1 MSAELNLERSK
12 APDTVRVE
20 RTFPRFTIGQRWEH
34 WLLFLSVSALLLT
47 GLPQKY
53 RAAAWSLQILSTP
66 DRVNLIRQIHHISA
80 VVLLLVVLYHL
91 VRNLYLLLRKQLP
104 ASIFPNMQDF
114 RNFWQMIKYLLF
126 LSKIKPLY
134 EKYNFEQK
142 FTYWFLFLT
151 IGVMGI
157 TGLITWFPVQ
167 ATRILPGAVIPASRL
182 AHSTEAIVIAIFVL
196 IWHLY
201 HVLIERLNLSMFTG
215 RLSED
220 DMRNHHTLE
229 YERLLEENN
238 LSPQEEEAELDAQG
252 PE

>member
-1 MSAELNLERSK
+1 MSAKMNSERTNT
-12 APDTVRVE
+12 PGVVRVE
-20 RTFPRFTIGQRWEH
+20 RSFPRFTVGQRWEH
-34 WLLFLSVSALLLT
+34 WLLFLSVTALLLT

-53 RAAAWSLQILSTP
+53 RTAALSLQVLSTP
-66 DRVNLIRQIHHISA
+66 TRFDLVRQIHHISA
-80 VVLLLVVLYHL
+80 IVLLLVVVYHL
-91 VRNLYLLLRKQLP
+91 LRNLYLLLRKQLP
-104 ASIFPNMQDF
+104 SSIFPNLQDF

-126 LSKIKPLY
+126 LSQDKPLY
-134 EKYNFEQK
+134 GKFNFEQK

-167 ATRILPGAVIPASRL
+167 ATRLLPGAVIPASRL

-220 DMRNHHTLE
+220 EMLKHHTLE
-229 YERLLEENN
+229 YESLLEENN
-238 LSPQEEEAELDAQG
+238 SSPQEEEAELDAQK